1 MTMEGFIH
9 PPVDVE
15 ELLKRIEERCK
26 VDLPR
31 PVKEVDYEPSLDL
44 LYIRFRDPE
53 GIELGEPLCTKAIA
67 ALFYDE
73 KGITALEIVEF
84 REMLVELGLAK
95 PRVRSV

>member
-1 MTMEGFIH
+1 VTMEGFIH

-15 ELLKRIEERCK
+15 ELLRRIEERCK

-73 KGITALEIVEF
+73 KGVTALEIVEF
-84 REMLVELGLAK
+84 REMLEELGLLKA
-95 PRVRSV
+95 RVRRV